1 MLSIIV
7 PAYNEAHHIYHNLLR
22 ISEKV
27 ETVCGSYEIILV
39 DDGSTD
45 NTHDEAL
52 RAVEENSNIRPHR
65 LEPNRGKG
73 YAIKEGF
80 RKSRKELVTFID
92 ADLDIPPEQ
101 LQVLLDTFEKTKAD
115 VIIQSKRHPESIV
128 NNFPLKR
135 RILSRGYNQMLRIL
149 FQLPVTDTQVGI
161 KLYRREV
168 LEQIM
173 PKLLVKRYAADVE
186 QLLLAYK
193 HGYTIAETPAH
204 IEYKPAGDTIRA
216 KDVFNIAWDT
226 AAIFY
231 RLKLKRY
238 YDNGKRL

>member
-1 MLSIIV
+1 V
-7 PAYNEAHHIYHNLLR
+7 PAYNEGHHIYENLHN
-22 ISEKV
+22 ISQKV
-27 ETVCGSYEIILV
+27 EEIGKSYEIILI
-39 DDGSTD
+39 DDGSID
-45 NTHDEAL
+45 NTHTAAL
-52 RAVEENSNIRPHR
+52 RAADENSNIKPYRI
-65 LEPNRGKG
+65 EPNRGKG
-73 YAIKEGF
+73 HAIKEGF
-80 RKSRKELVTFID
+80 RKSTKNLITFID

-101 LQVLLDTFEKTKAD
+101 LQVLIETFEKTNAD

-135 RILSRGYNQMLRIL
+135 QILSRGYNQMLKTL

-161 KLYRREV
+161 KLYKREV

-204 IEYKPAGDTIRA
+204 INYKPNGDVIGP
-216 KDVFNIAWDT
+216 KDIFHIAWDT

-231 RLKLKRY
+231 RFKIKRY
-238 YDNGKRL
+238 YDNGKKL